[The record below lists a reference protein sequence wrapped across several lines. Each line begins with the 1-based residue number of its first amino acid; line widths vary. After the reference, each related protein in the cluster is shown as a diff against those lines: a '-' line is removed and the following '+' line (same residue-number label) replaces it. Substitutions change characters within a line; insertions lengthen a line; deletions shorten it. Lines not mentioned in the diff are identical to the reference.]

1 MCRRYMKFGFRAD
14 GCSQTVVGQ
23 FLMTCAPLATQA
35 TVVSSLCTLWMTVH
49 QKLRKLLDL
58 EGMQNFFFRK
68 NGFLLRN
75 MNCIARNYQQT
86 PEIRAKLVF
95 SDMFGHNDFDSNS
108 ST

>member
-1 MCRRYMKFGFRAD
+1 
-14 GCSQTVVGQ
+14 
-23 FLMTCAPLATQA
+23 
-35 TVVSSLCTLWMTVH
+35 
-49 QKLRKLLDL
+49 L

>member
-1 MCRRYMKFGFRAD
+1 LEPD
-14 GCSQTVVGQ
+14 GQVLETFPAAPICHGSEEITCS
-23 FLMTCAPLATQA
+23 
-35 TVVSSLCTLWMTVH
+35 H
-49 QKLRKLLDL
+49 QKLRKLDL